1 MNNCLLCHS
10 SFRREINYEKLF
22 LVVKYK
28 ERYTCSECLKKFVKK
43 EGKICSGCS
52 KEIDKEELCNDCL
65 YWNQKYKGNLLDNRS
80 LYQYNDTFHDI
91 MVRYKRY
98 GDYILCYVL
107 AELID
112 QLPSAN
118 YYVPVPSSP
127 SHLKKRGFDTICA
140 IYQNLVPLTK
150 LLVKADTEK
159 AQGEKNR
166 KERLLTKQTFLAL
179 DNKNVSGKILLLD
192 DIYTTGRT
200 LYHARDA
207 LLEAYPNCKINSF
220 TISR

>member
-1 MNNCLLCHS
+1 
-10 SFRREINYEKLF
+10 
-22 LVVKYK
+22 
-28 ERYTCSECLKKFVKK
+28 
-43 EGKICSGCS
+43 
-52 KEIDKEELCNDCL
+52 
-65 YWNQKYKGNLLDNRS
+65 
-80 LYQYNDTFHDI
+80 

-98 GDYILCYVL
+98 GDYILCHVL
-107 AELID
+107 VELID
-112 QLPSAN
+112 QLPAAD

-127 SHLKKRGFDTICA
+127 SHLEKRGFDTVCA
-140 IYQNLVPLTK
+140 IYQKLVPLTK

-166 KERLLTKQTFLAL
+166 EERLLTKQTFSAI

-207 LLEAYPNCKINSF
+207 LLEVYPNCKINSF

>member
-1 MNNCLLCHS
+1 
-10 SFRREINYEKLF
+10 
-22 LVVKYK
+22 
-28 ERYTCSECLKKFVKK
+28 
-43 EGKICSGCS
+43 
-52 KEIDKEELCNDCL
+52 
-65 YWNQKYKGNLLDNRS
+65 
-80 LYQYNDTFHDI
+80 

-166 KERLLTKQTFLAL
+166 EERLLTKQTFLAL

>member
-1 MNNCLLCHS
+1 MSKCLLCNS
-10 SFRREINYEKLF
+10 NFRRQINYEKLLSF
-22 LVVKYK
+22 AKTK
-28 ERYTCSECLKKFVKK
+28 EEYTCSFCLENFAKKS
-43 EGKICSGCS
+43 GKLCVGCS
-52 KEIDKEELCNDCL
+52 KEVTTEGLCSDCL
-65 YWNQKYKGNLLDNRS
+65 QWQEIYGSNLLNNKS
-80 LYQYNDTFHDI
+80 LYKYNDAFHDL

-98 GDYILCYVL
+98 GDYVLCHVL

-112 QLPSAN
+112 NLPIAD

-127 SHLKKRGFDTICA
+127 SHFDRRGFDTIRS
-140 IYQNLVPLTK
+140 IYQNLTPLTN
-150 LLVKADTEK
+150 LLVKNDKEK

-166 KERLLTKQTFLAL
+166 NERLLTKQTFLAIEKE
-179 DNKNVSGKILLLD
+179 NINGKILLLD

-207 LLEAYPNCKINSF
+207 LLEVYSNCEINSF

>member
-1 MNNCLLCHS
+1 MPAA
-10 SFRREINYEKLF
+10 
-22 LVVKYK
+22 
-28 ERYTCSECLKKFVKK
+28 
-43 EGKICSGCS
+43 
-52 KEIDKEELCNDCL
+52 D
-65 YWNQKYKGNLLDNRS
+65 
-80 LYQYNDTFHDI
+80 
-91 MVRYKRY
+91 
-98 GDYILCYVL
+98 
-107 AELID
+107 
-112 QLPSAN
+112 

-127 SHLKKRGFDTICA
+127 SHLEKRGFDTVCA
-140 IYQNLVPLTK
+140 IYQKLVPLTK

-166 KERLLTKQTFLAL
+166 EERLLTKQTFSAI

-207 LLEAYPNCKINSF
+207 LLEVYPNCKINSF